1 MVETVCAGALLL
13 DKPPGPTSHDMVEA
27 VRRLSGILRVGH
39 TGTLDPMASGLLVIL
54 LGRATKLAGY
64 VPDDPKVYRGT
75 MVLGLTTDTMDMEGK
90 IIERHTCRAAPEE
103 VSRVMESMVGELE
116 QEPPLYSAAKYK
128 GRPLYSYA
136 RRGEEPPRRK
146 RRVRVYGFRLQGWRA
161 VGGLVEVD
169 FTVSC
174 SPGTYVR
181 GLASMVGE
189 RLGCGGA
196 LSALRRLAS
205 GPFRV
210 EEALTPEELTNMVD
224 KGDLPLL
231 SPLQALRGYRVL
243 PLKESCAKAA
253 RNGVPLREEMLE
265 EGLGDAAAGELVA
278 VARGGELVGLYSVED
293 RGSRILRPRRIF

>member
-1 MVETVCAGALLL
+1 MVETLSAGALLL

-27 VRRLSGILRVGH
+27 VRRLSGISRVGH

-54 LGRATKLAGY
+54 LGKATKLAGY

-75 MVLGLTTDTMDMEGK
+75 MVLGLITDTMDMEGR
-90 IIERHTCRAAPEE
+90 ILERRPCEAAPEE
-103 VSRVMESMVGELE
+103 ISRVMESMVGESE
-116 QEPPLYSAAKYK
+116 QEPPLYSAVKYR
-128 GRPLYSYA
+128 GRPLYIYA

-146 RRVRVYGFRLQGWRA
+146 RKVRVYDFRLQGWRA
-161 VGGLVEVD
+161 AEGLVEAD

-181 GLASMVGE
+181 GLASTVGE

-210 EEALTPEELTNMVD
+210 EEALTAEELKHMVE

-231 SPLQALRGYRVL
+231 SPLEVLRGYRVL
-243 PLKESCAKAA
+243 RLKEGCGKAA
-253 RNGVPLREEMLE
+253 RDGVPLREEMLE
-265 EGLGDAAAGELVA
+265 EGPGDARGGELVA
-278 VARGGELVGLYSVED
+278 VARDGELVGLYVVEEG
-293 RGSRILRPRRIF
+293 RTRVLRPRRIF